1 MTVFLVLGKP
11 LKLLTNQTLSILNL
25 LEYESQLQLL
35 IYYNN
40 YLILLLLFI
49 TNYYLL
55 LSY

>member
-49 TNYYLL
+49 TNCDHN
-55 LSY
+55 